1 MTVKTALAELLANR
15 PAVADLMALQIGVV
29 RGRHNYEEIRQFW
42 IHMLRL
48 RTAVFKRNAPS
59 FAHPV
64 GR

>member
-15 PAVADLMALQIGVV
+15 PAVADLMALQLGLRSI
-29 RGRHNYEEIRQFW
+29 HHYKEIHQFW
-42 IHMLRL
+42 THMLRL

-64 GR
+64 RLS